1 MDQLDIFDNSR
12 DVMLRNDVIGALQR
26 DDEIAA
32 DRSLLALVAE
42 YPDDRSITPLQ
53 TMLAAL
59 ENRTATPF
67 PDHDDAAASRDQL
80 LTRLEAAA
88 IELFGQRDATAWLA
102 RRWKEM
108 ACRAASLSFRP
119 ERSDC
124 HAAPFWLRAGDW
136 TSAIEAVGRI
146 ESWRRIPA
154 PLAWMSEATYR
165 TGGIEAAWPMMTEL
179 AWLSAE
185 RFDTLARRLADPP
198 LDTLLARFGASF
210 DGNGDTSDLCWFP
223 AWALVEKTGLARWLA
238 QAQPSRQ
245 FPPERAMRLILDL
258 LNLERQG
265 RHHELIERRK
275 ALRELS
281 PPLYATYMK
290 TR

>member
-12 DVMLRNDVIGALQR
+12 DVMLRNDVIGALQH
-26 DDEIAA
+26 DETAA
-32 DRSLLALVAE
+32 AGRLLLALVAE
-42 YPDDRSITPLQ
+42 YPDDRSIASLR
-53 TMLAAL
+53 TMLCAL
-59 ENRTATPF
+59 EEKTATPF
-67 PDHDDAAASRDQL
+67 PDHDAAAVARDQL
-80 LTRLEAAA
+80 LARLEAAA
-88 IELFGQRDATAWLA
+88 VELLGQREATTWLA

-119 ERSDC
+119 EHGDC
-124 HAAPFWLRAGDW
+124 HAAPFWLRAGHW
-136 TSAIEAVGRI
+136 TSAIDAVGRI

-165 TGGIEAAWPMMTEL
+165 LNGMEAAWPMMAEL
-179 AWLSAE
+179 AWLSPE
-185 RFDTLARRLADPP
+185 RLDSLARSLADPS
-198 LDTLLARFGASF
+198 LDALLARFNATF

-245 FPPERAMRLILDL
+245 LAPERAMRLVLDL

-265 RHHELIERRK
+265 RHHELVERRK
-275 ALRELS
+275 VLRDLS

>member
-12 DVMLRNDVIGALQR
+12 DVMLRNDVIGALQQH
-26 DDEIAA
+26 DAA
-32 DRSLLALVAE
+32 VARRSLQALASE
-42 YPDDRSITPLQ
+42 YPDDRSIASLQ
-53 TMLAAL
+53 TMLLAL
-59 ENRTATPF
+59 EEDSATSF
-67 PDHDDAAASRDQL
+67 ADHAECSAAHTQL
-80 LTRLEAAA
+80 LTRVEPATV
-88 IELFGQRDATAWLA
+88 ELLGQREATGWLA

-108 ACRAASLSFRP
+108 ACRAGSLRFQP
-119 ERSDC
+119 EHSDC
-124 HAAPFWLRAGDW
+124 HAAPCWLRTGDW
-136 TSAIEAVGRI
+136 SSAIDAVERI
-146 ESWRRIPA
+146 ESWRRVPA

-165 TGGIEAAWPMMTEL
+165 LSGMEAALPMMAEL
-179 AWLSAE
+179 AWLSVE
-185 RFDTLARRLADPP
+185 RFDTLAGRLADSS

-210 DGNGDTSDLCWFP
+210 DGNGDASDLGWFP

-245 FPPERAMRLILDL
+245 LPPERAMRLILDL

-275 ALRELS
+275 VLRELS
-281 PPLYATYMK
+281 PPLYAAYMK

>member
-12 DVMLRNDVIGALQR
+12 DVMLRNDVIGALQQ
-26 DDEIAA
+26 DDPAA
-32 DRSLLALVAE
+32 SGRLLFALVAE
-42 YPDDRSITPLQ
+42 YPDDRRIVSLQ
-53 TMLAAL
+53 MMLLAL
-59 ENRTATPF
+59 EEDTATPF
-67 PDHDDAAASRDQL
+67 ADHAVAAAARDRLLSRF
-80 LTRLEAAA
+80 EAAA
-88 IELFGQRDATAWLA
+88 VELLGQREASAWLA

-108 ACRAASLSFRP
+108 ACRTASLSFRP
-119 ERSDC
+119 ELGDC

-136 TSAIEAVGRI
+136 TSAIDAAGRI

-165 TGGIEAAWPMMTEL
+165 LNGMEAAWPMMAEL
-179 AWLSAE
+179 AWLSPE
-185 RFDTLARRLADPP
+185 RLDSLARSLADPS
-198 LDTLLARFGASF
+198 LDALLGRFNATF
-210 DGNGDTSDLCWFP
+210 DGDGDTSDLCWFP

-245 FPPERAMRLILDL
+245 LAPERAMRLILDL

-265 RHHELIERRK
+265 RHHELVERRK
-275 ALRELS
+275 VLRDLS

>member
-12 DVMLRNDVIGALQR
+12 DVMLRNDVIAALQN
-26 DDEIAA
+26 DDAA
-32 DRSLLALVAE
+32 AAGRLLLVLVTE
-42 YPDDRSITPLQ
+42 YPDDRSIAPLQ
-53 TMLAAL
+53 TMLLPL
-59 ENRTATPF
+59 EEATATPF
-67 PDHDDAAASRDQL
+67 VDHDAAAAARDQL

-88 IELFGQRDATAWLA
+88 VELLGRREAIAWLA

-108 ACRAASLSFRP
+108 AYRAASLSFRP
-119 ERSDC
+119 DRGDC

-136 TSAIEAVGRI
+136 TSAVSTVERI

-154 PLAWMSEATYR
+154 PLAWMCEATYR
-165 TGGIEAAWPMMTEL
+165 LTGMEAAWPMMAEL

-185 RFDTLARRLADPP
+185 RLDALARRLADPS
-198 LDTLLARFGASF
+198 LDALLARFSATF

-223 AWALVEKTGLARWLA
+223 AWALVEKTGIARWLA

-245 FPPERAMRLILDL
+245 LAPERAMRLILDL
-258 LNLERQG
+258 LNLERHG
-265 RHHELIERRK
+265 RHHDLVERRK
-275 ALRELS
+275 VLRDLS
-281 PPLYATYMK
+281 SPLYATYMK